1 MRQVQLSREQSL
13 ERVQRVGEA
22 VALRGETGGN
32 GGVLGRVLP
41 DELGGEAT
49 AVPGAVERES
59 GDRRGF
65 ARAAAQQR
73 ERDFSIVDSYFM
85 PYGIECD
92 QYSIMGEILDF
103 MTFKNIITGEEI
115 CQLTLDCNDMQFD
128 VCINKNDL
136 LGEPKIGRRF
146 KGIIWLQ
153 GQLHY

>member
-1 MRQVQLSREQSL
+1 MIS
-13 ERVQRVGEA
+13 QRIV
-22 VALRGETGGN
+22 T
-32 GGVLGRVLP
+32 
-41 DELGGEAT
+41 D
-49 AVPGAVERES
+49 
-59 GDRRGF
+59 DI
-65 ARAAAQQR
+65 
-73 ERDFSIVDSYFM
+73 FSIVDSYFM

-115 CQLTLDCNDMQFD
+115 CQLTLDCNVMQFD

>member
-1 MRQVQLSREQSL
+1 MGSRNEIRAEKEWEDMNYTYILKCSDETLIDIYRKGDEAAIESL
-13 ERVQRVGEA
+13 T
-22 VALRGETGGN
+22 LDDMDTY
-32 GGVLGRVLP
+32 
-41 DELGGEAT
+41 T
-49 AVPGAVERES
+49 AISNRIYKDDV
-59 GDRRGF
+59 F
-65 ARAAAQQR
+65 TL
-73 ERDFSIVDSYFM
+73 VDNYFM